1 MICNSKYLYKIELV
15 TASDVTEFNR
25 IATKCPGSVVLV
37 NGMHGKKR
45 LNAKSYLG
53 VHLARVTWNEV
64 YVENYKGIIEY
75 GKCCIKIQTKVC
87 RVTFSGKNLEIV
99 YYTNVDMKITGEIES
114 ICYS

>member
-1 MICNSKYLYKIELV
+1 MFAVKSKIAEKLNIPQDISDGLPIV
-15 TASDVTEFNR
+15 TIT
-25 IATKCPGSVVLV
+25 
-37 NGMHGKKR
+37 GKK
-45 LNAKSYLG
+45 
-53 VHLARVTWNEV
+53 EI

-87 RVTFSGKNLEIV
+87 RITFSGKNLEIV

>member
-1 MICNSKYLYKIELV
+1 MFAVKSKLAEKLNIPQDISDGLPIV
-15 TASDVTEFNR
+15 TVT
-25 IATKCPGSVVLV
+25 
-37 NGMHGKKR
+37 GK
-45 LNAKSYLG
+45 
-53 VHLARVTWNEV
+53 NEI

-87 RVTFSGKNLEIV
+87 RITFSGKNLEIV

>member
-1 MICNSKYLYKIELV
+1 MFAVKSKLAEKLNIPQDISDGLPIV
-15 TASDVTEFNR
+15 TVT
-25 IATKCPGSVVLV
+25 
-37 NGMHGKKR
+37 GK
-45 LNAKSYLG
+45 
-53 VHLARVTWNEV
+53 NEI

-99 YYTNVDMKITGEIES
+99 YYTNVDMKIIGEIES

>member
-1 MICNSKYLYKIELV
+1 MFAVKSKLAEKLNIPQDISDGLPIV
-15 TASDVTEFNR
+15 TVT
-25 IATKCPGSVVLV
+25 
-37 NGMHGKKR
+37 GK
-45 LNAKSYLG
+45 
-53 VHLARVTWNEV
+53 NEI

-87 RVTFSGKNLEIV
+87 RITFLGKNLEIV

>member
-1 MICNSKYLYKIELV
+1 MFAVKSKIAEKLNIPQDISDGLPIV
-15 TASDVTEFNR
+15 TVT
-25 IATKCPGSVVLV
+25 
-37 NGMHGKKR
+37 GK
-45 LNAKSYLG
+45 
-53 VHLARVTWNEV
+53 NEI

-87 RVTFSGKNLEIV
+87 RVTFSGKNLDIV

>member
-1 MICNSKYLYKIELV
+1 MFAVKSKIAEKLNIPQDISDGLPIV
-15 TASDVTEFNR
+15 TVT
-25 IATKCPGSVVLV
+25 
-37 NGMHGKKR
+37 GK
-45 LNAKSYLG
+45 
-53 VHLARVTWNEV
+53 NEI

-99 YYTNVDMKITGEIES
+99 YFTNVDMKITGEIES

>member
-1 MICNSKYLYKIELV
+1 MFAVKSKLAEKLNIPQDISDGLPIV
-15 TASDVTEFNR
+15 TVT
-25 IATKCPGSVVLV
+25 
-37 NGMHGKKR
+37 GK
-45 LNAKSYLG
+45 
-53 VHLARVTWNEV
+53 NEI